1 MQEQFTKQAKEA
13 LKLAEKMARYCR
25 HSYIGTEHILLG
37 LLKETDGTA
46 SMVLSDFN
54 VDEEKLMSLIDRLI
68 APASSVATADM

>member
-13 LKLAEKMARYCR
+13 LNLAEKMARYCK
-25 HSYIGTEHILLG
+25 HSYIGTEHILIG

-54 VDEEKLMSLIDRLI
+54 V
-68 APASSVATADM
+68 